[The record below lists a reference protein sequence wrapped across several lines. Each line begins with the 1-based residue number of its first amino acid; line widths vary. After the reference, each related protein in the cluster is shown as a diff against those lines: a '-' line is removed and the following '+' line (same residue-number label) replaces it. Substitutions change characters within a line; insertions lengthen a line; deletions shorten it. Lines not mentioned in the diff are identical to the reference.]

1 MTRLEANKE
10 ILKILE
16 KLVEELPDW
25 RFGQLIYNTGIFS
38 TPGLRWYDPFFD
50 ESTETLKKLKEYYD
64 DTGSG
69 L

>member
-38 TPGLRWYDPFFD
+38 TPSLRWYDPFFD
-50 ESTETLKKLKEYYD
+50 ESTETLNKLKKYYD
-64 DTGSG
+64 DTGSSV
-69 L
+69 